1 LKTFIWIKEK
11 IRNKI
16 LHLTKFVKAN
26 PFKAIMAT
34 FGETIK
40 KYREERQLP
49 LRTVASYLD
58 IDQAVLSKMEHNKRT
73 ATKEQV
79 KKLAKYFEANEKTL
93 LILWLSDKVIG
104 EIKDE
109 EFADDA
115 LKVAEQ
121 EIKYIKRKK
130 RK

>member
-1 LKTFIWIKEK
+1 M
-11 IRNKI
+11 
-16 LHLTKFVKAN
+16 
-26 PFKAIMAT
+26 PT

-40 KYREERQLP
+40 KHREERQLP

-79 KKLAKYFEANEKTL
+79 KKLAKYFETNEKEL
-93 LILWLSDKVIG
+93 LIIWLSDRVVY

-121 EIKYIKRKK
+121 EIKYLKK
-130 RK
+130 QKKK

>member
-1 LKTFIWIKEK
+1 M
-11 IRNKI
+11 
-16 LHLTKFVKAN
+16 
-26 PFKAIMAT
+26 PT

-40 KYREERQLP
+40 KYREERHLP

-79 KKLAKYFEANEKTL
+79 KKLAKYFDADEKEL
-93 LILWLSDKVIG
+93 LILWLSDRVVYVI
-104 EIKDE
+104 KYE
-109 EFADDA
+109 EFATDA

-121 EIKYIKRKK
+121 EIKYIKKQK
-130 RK
+130 TK

>member
-1 LKTFIWIKEK
+1 M
-11 IRNKI
+11 
-16 LHLTKFVKAN
+16 
-26 PFKAIMAT
+26 PT

-49 LRTVASYLD
+49 LRIVASYLD

-79 KKLAKYFEANEKTL
+79 KKLAKYFETNEKEL
-93 LILWLSDKVIG
+93 LILWISDRIVY

-109 EFADDA
+109 EFATDA
-115 LKVAEQ
+115 LKVAEE
-121 EIKYIKRKK
+121 EIKYLTKK
-130 RK
+130 NGKK

>member
-1 LKTFIWIKEK
+1 M
-11 IRNKI
+11 
-16 LHLTKFVKAN
+16 
-26 PFKAIMAT
+26 PT
-34 FGETIK
+34 FGVTIK
-40 KYREERQLP
+40 KFREEKQLP

-79 KKLAKYFEANEKTL
+79 KKLAKYFEANEKEL
-93 LILWLSDKVIG
+93 LILWLSDRVVD

-109 EFADDA
+109 EFANDA

-121 EIKYIKRKK
+121 EIKYIKMQKK
-130 RK
+130 K